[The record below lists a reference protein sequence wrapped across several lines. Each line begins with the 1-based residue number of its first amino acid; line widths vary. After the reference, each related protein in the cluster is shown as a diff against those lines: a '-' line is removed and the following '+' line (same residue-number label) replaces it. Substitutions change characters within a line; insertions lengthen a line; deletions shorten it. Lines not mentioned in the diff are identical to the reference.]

1 MNLVHIIKIFYC
13 FFYRKSF
20 VEYFVLN
27 FIKEIP
33 LYKMGGPAAVILYIR
48 KEFPSY
54 LDLGSFS
61 F

>member
-1 MNLVHIIKIFYC
+1 MNLVHIVKISNGFL
-13 FFYRKSF
+13 YRKSF
-20 VEYFVLN
+20 VEYVVLN

-33 LYKMGGPAAVILYIR
+33 LYKMVGPAVVILYIR
-48 KEFPSY
+48 KEFPSN

>member
-1 MNLVHIIKIFYC
+1 MNLVHIIKISNR

-20 VEYFVLN
+20 LEYVVLN

-33 LYKMGGPAAVILYIR
+33 LYKMVGPAVVILYIR
-48 KEFPSY
+48 KEFPSN